1 MAVVTRARSQLC
13 ADAVIHA
20 LSLLLATASAQSLP
34 PWMTGESNPAD
45 LAVTVVTFSPGD
57 GLEEW
62 WGHTSFIIEDK
73 KLNHARLYNFGMF
86 GPKGGDTVGFVKD
99 FIKGRLIF
107 WVADDSVMGTFGFY
121 KTVLNRDVRLQL
133 LDLQPEEALLIAKK
147 LGTHVLP
154 ENRFYR
160 YHHYNDNCSTRP
172 RDIIDE
178 AIGGQLKAATAG
190 PSRMTLRQHTLRYS
204 RVNPPMSLVLDYLQ
218 ADSLDKP
225 ITQQQD
231 AYLPDEL
238 ELQLQK
244 QQVTRADGTTRPLV
258 AKQSDWFK
266 SNRTPP
272 PATAP
277 NWIPYELIVGLM
289 LAGLAHALGH
299 WGRDGKKFPRVLLG
313 LYTALLGL
321 GLGVLGSALA
331 FLMTATDHDV
341 TFGNENL
348 FQANPL
354 SLALLP
360 LGLMLAWG
368 SKRAAKWN
376 RLVWTALAAISV
388 LGLLVKVLPMCD
400 QANANILVLLV
411 PVNVSFAALWWLSE
425 RYQQSLKRA
434 S

>member
-1 MAVVTRARSQLC
+1 MLHVLT
-13 ADAVIHA
+13 
-20 LSLLLATASAQSLP
+20 LLLATASAQSLP
-34 PWMTGESNPAD
+34 PWMTGESDPAD
-45 LAVTVVTFSPGD
+45 LGVTIVTFSPGD
-57 GLEEW
+57 TLTEW
-62 WGHTSFIIEDK
+62 WGHTAVVIEDRR
-73 KLNHARLYNFGMF
+73 LNHARLYNFGMF
-86 GPKGGDTVGFVKD
+86 GPKEGDTVGFVKD

-107 WVADDSVMGTFGFY
+107 WVADDSVRATYGFY
-121 KTVLNRDVRLQL
+121 KEILKRDVRLQE
-133 LDLQPEEALLIAKK
+133 LDLTPDEALQIAKR

-154 ENRFYR
+154 ENRNYR

-178 AIGGQLKAATAG
+178 AIGGQLKKATAG

-204 RVNPPMSLVLDYLQ
+204 MVDPAMSLVLDFLQ

-238 ELQLQK
+238 ELQLAK

-258 AKQSDWFK
+258 KQQGYWFK
-266 SNRTPP
+266 SARTPP

-277 NWIPYELIVGLM
+277 NWIPYEVMIGLL

-299 WGRDGKKFPRVLLG
+299 WGRDGKKLPRVLLG

-321 GLGVLGSALA
+321 GLGVLGSALG
-331 FLMTATDHDV
+331 FLMSFTDHDV

-354 SLALLP
+354 TLALFP

-368 SKRAAKWN
+368 SKRAVKGN
-376 RLVWTALAAISV
+376 RVVWSALAVLSV
-388 LGLLVKVLPMCD
+388 LGVLLKVLPSFD
-400 QANANILVLLV
+400 QANGNILAILV
-411 PVNVSFAALWWLSE
+411 PVNVGFAALWWLHE
-425 RYQQSLKRA
+425 RHQRA
-434 S
+434 KSA